1 MDERRVKRM
10 SLTSLVLRYAARI
23 PRLESMDRFLFVG
36 PHPDDIEIGAGATA
50 AKLAKAGRKGAFLIC
65 LDGRYG
71 DGLSGE
77 VKGDALA
84 LLRRKETV
92 EGAAALGVTQVFF
105 LGRKKE
111 GDPIRALTAKQMES
125 AEPLCDGGF
134 YAQEDLVQGIGAAA
148 AAFQPDV
155 IFGPDPFSRSECH
168 ADHLNVGNAVRK
180 VACFAP
186 YPGIMER
193 IVQPE
198 EEGRASAP
206 VRAVAFYMTARP
218 NQYVRTSRELT
229 EIQFRAIAAHGSQ
242 FPADSE
248 EFGSVRTYL
257 RLRSLDFGLRR
268 LRLHAEGFR
277 VYGQTQMHCL
287 PEAGE

>member
-1 MDERRVKRM
+1 M
-10 SLTSLVLRYAARI
+10 
-23 PRLESMDRFLFVG
+23 
-36 PHPDDIEIGAGATA
+36 
-50 AKLAKAGRKGAFLIC
+50 
-65 LDGRYG
+65 
-71 DGLSGE
+71 
-77 VKGDALA
+77 
-84 LLRRKETV
+84 
-92 EGAAALGVTQVFF
+92 FF
-105 LGRKKE
+105 LGRRKE
-111 GDPIRALTAKQMES
+111 GDPVRALTVEQMES

-229 EIQFRAIAAHGSQ
+229 EAQFRAIEAHGSQ

-257 RLRSLDFGLRR
+257 CLRSLDFGLRR
-268 LRLHAEGFR
+268 LCLHAEGFR